1 MNKPSQT
8 LSYILLV
15 LFFLSLAGCKESSV
29 KRDLLAP
36 PVSDEF
42 TPNGHILSQTKVEDV
57 IDDGASIPSVV
68 NSQRPQLPPLRGS
81 TNTKLYSVS
90 AVNVPV
96 ADLMF
101 KLAKDANKE
110 LDIYSGIQGNVTIN
124 AINQTLD
131 SILER
136 VANQV
141 GFVFSIE
148 NTVVSIKPDFPEWKN
163 YKVDYVNI
171 QKKTTDTIDMKMS
184 VSSGGGAA
192 SGGGQASSTKVTVK
206 SEHDFWSNL
215 EKNIQLLAQIDPNA
229 NLVIASNTGSQ
240 SDSPSTSGATL
251 SGLSQNTVVNAE
263 AGVISVYTST
273 RKHKAI
279 KQYIEE
285 VTTRAERQVLIEA
298 TVVEV
303 TLNDQYQAGIDWS
316 KFGSLGFTSD
326 AAFFKVPAAGG
337 TENILDQLK
346 FLKTFGDSKVLSSPK
361 IMAINNQTALLKVV
375 NNLVYFTVD
384 VDVTEGTNGSS
395 TTKTFETEVH
405 TVPVG
410 FTMSVTPFVSAV
422 GDVTLNVRP
431 TISRA
436 IDFIQDPNPELAGI
450 DSFIPVVQEKEM
462 SSVLKLKDRQIAI
475 IGGLIEDKN
484 SNDRVGLPWLG
495 DAPIFGDLF
504 SQRDNNTT
512 KSELVIF
519 IRPVV
524 VKNPDVDNGD
534 LSSVR
539 RFLKSKA
546 N

>member
-1 MNKPSQT
+1 MNKPSKT
-8 LSYILLV
+8 LSYFLLA

-57 IDDGASIPSVV
+57 INDGASIPSVV

-184 VSSGGGAA
+184 VSAGGAA
-192 SGGGQASSTKVTVK
+192 TSGGGQASSTKVTVE

-229 NLVIASNTGSQ
+229 NLVIASNTGSEANSQ
-240 SDSPSTSGATL
+240 VPSSTTL

-279 KQYIEE
+279 KQYIDE
-285 VTTRAERQVLIEA
+285 VTKRAERQVLIEA

-384 VDVTEGTNGSS
+384 VDVTEATATS
-395 TTKTFETEVH
+395 TASKTFETEVH

-410 FTMSVTPFVSAV
+410 FTMSVTPFVSSE

-436 IDFIQDPNPELAGI
+436 IDFVQDPNPELAGI